1 MTQEQIDEIKEFE
14 KEKWTE
20 DEINMS
26 QAHSYMIVNYIH
38 KITRKWELIQ
48 GAEFKSLDDFCDEG
62 RKEIED
68 WYANFPTDI
77 ESIRRIIAK
86 RG

>member
-26 QAHSYMIVNYIH
+26 QAHSYMIDNYVH
-38 KITRKWELIQ
+38 KIARKWGEIQ
-48 GAEFKSLDDFCDEG
+48 GCTIRKFDDLCDDG
-62 RKEIED
+62 MQEIKD
-68 WYANFPTDI
+68 WYANYPTDI
-77 ESIRRIIAK
+77 ESIRKIIAK

>member
-1 MTQEQIDEIKEFE
+1 MTQEQI

-20 DEINMS
+20 DELNMS
-26 QAHSYMIVNYIH
+26 QAHSYMIDNYIH
-38 KITRKWELIQ
+38 KITRKWEQIQ
-48 GAEFKSLDDFCDEG
+48 GCTIRKFDDLCEEG
-62 RKEIED
+62 QKEIND

>member
-26 QAHSYMIVNYIH
+26 QAHSYMIDNYVH
-38 KITRKWELIQ
+38 KIARKWGAKQ
-48 GAEFKSLDDFCDEG
+48 GIKIEKYEDLCEEG
-62 RKEIED
+62 RKEIM
-68 WYANFPTDI
+68 
-77 ESIRRIIAK
+77 
-86 RG
+86 

>member
-38 KITRKWELIQ
+38 KITRKWDLIQ
-48 GAEFKSLDDFCDEG
+48 GA
-62 RKEIED
+62 
-68 WYANFPTDI
+68 
-77 ESIRRIIAK
+77 
-86 RG
+86 